1 MYFQDQNISTHKM
14 TELNKV
20 FLYYKNYRADLEDFY
35 SLLIMMIL
43 ILMMM
48 VYCSL
53 KHASYIMVGAWS
65 FSIFLASLPLFGIS
79 DYRKG
84 GISNTVFFPLRY
96 PLALNYL
103 TSNYA
108 NKLKLIKLLIQF

>member
-1 MYFQDQNISTHKM
+1 MMILILMMLTVI
-14 TELNKV
+14 LI
-20 FLYYKNYRADLEDFY
+20 
-35 SLLIMMIL
+35 LIMMIL
-43 ILMMM
+43 ILMMLILILMMM
-48 VYCSL
+48 VCCSL

-103 TSNYA
+103 TSNYV
-108 NKLKLIKLLIQF
+108 NKLKVIKLLIQF